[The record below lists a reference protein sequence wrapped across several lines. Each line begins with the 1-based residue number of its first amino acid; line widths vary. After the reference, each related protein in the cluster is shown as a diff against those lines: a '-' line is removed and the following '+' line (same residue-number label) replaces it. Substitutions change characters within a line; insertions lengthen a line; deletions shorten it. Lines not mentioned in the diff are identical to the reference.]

1 MNLPAFG
8 VVNLHREPL
17 AEGVAREA
25 EWSALCAQSAQAAA
39 HLWQAAPGLVVP
51 RRYTLLPGW
60 TAALA
65 AAGSGAVQV
74 RASGGGLVPQGPG
87 VWNLSL
93 IWQSDSAALHA
104 SDAVYR
110 ALCGELAAA
119 LAQLGLLATPGCVD
133 GSFCDGRYNLAVGG
147 RKLVGTAQSWR
158 RIAGK
163 PVVLAHA
170 VIIVNADPAA
180 LTEQANRFEAELGS
194 ATRYRAD
201 ALTSVALAAHDPAI
215 APRTL
220 DVLTK
225 QFTQLKLKEN
235 EDGLA

>member
-8 VVNLHREPL
+8 CVSVHREPI

-25 EWSALCAQSAQAAA
+25 EWSALCARDGLACA
-39 HLWQAAPGLVVP
+39 HLWQAPCGLVVP
-51 RRYTLLPGW
+51 RRYTLLAGW

-65 AAGSGAVQV
+65 AGGAGQVQV

-93 IWQSDSAALHA
+93 IWQSDEAAPHA

-110 ALCGELAAA
+110 ALCRELAAA
-119 LAQLGLLATPGCVD
+119 LAQLGLAATPGPVND
-133 GSFCDGRYNLAVGG
+133 SFCDGRYNLAVAG
-147 RKLVGTAQSWR
+147 RKVAGTAQAWR

-170 VIIVNADPAA
+170 VIIVNADLERLA
-180 LTEQANRFEAELGS
+180 EMANRFEAELGS
-194 ATRYRAD
+194 ATRYRAG
-201 ALTSVALAAHDPAI
+201 ALTSLALAAHDPDI
-215 APRTL
+215 EPRAL
-220 DVLTK
+220 GVLAQ
-225 QFTQLKLKEN
+225 QFAQPHLN
-235 EDGLA
+235 